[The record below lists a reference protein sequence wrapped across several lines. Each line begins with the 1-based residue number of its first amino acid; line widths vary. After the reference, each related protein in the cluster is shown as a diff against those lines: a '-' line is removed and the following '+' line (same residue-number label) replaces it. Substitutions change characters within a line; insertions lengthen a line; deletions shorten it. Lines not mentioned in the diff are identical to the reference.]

1 MVLRD
6 NLSFTTT
13 LLRRCFLATVFLSK
27 YHLLQ
32 SNLGHTLFCA
42 VTDLIYDT
50 ELRKTDIDFF
60 RSTYAN
66 PRNVTKKINP
76 NSFGYPYAQVSRI
89 ETGDFPQSSIQ
100 FEHYYLYTSLREHF
114 VNDTPWEETAYYTM
128 AFDQINATDL
138 GWGQINDYTE
148 LDEFFQN
155 IDDLYARIDS
165 EGYHEQGDLVSRGD
179 SLLDSIVLNP
189 LRTYSEVFIDVG
201 KDGELLLTDGRHRL
215 AIARILE
222 LDEIPVRIVARHR
235 EWCLL
240 RRRIERYLN
249 QQGGTSKHPIR
260 HPEFSHIESRYEP
273 ANVVDSLHT
282 HLENTDL
289 VIEYNPGVSGEL
301 LAELKQSGY
310 DTIGV
315 VETDDEQQYLEWY
328 GEFLETSL
336 RTSLVSDF
344 DETNVSSCTLIALDP
359 VDSERVRE
367 LTEYVDVRQLVT
379 TDGDRYRGAV
389 DDSVTV
395 IELDQNR

>member
-6 NLSFTTT
+6 QLSAITTQ
-13 LLRRCFLATVFLSK
+13 LRRGFLATVFLSK

-32 SNLGHTLFCA
+32 SNFGHKIFCV
-42 VTDLIYDT
+42 VTDFTYDT

-66 PRNVTKKINP
+66 PKDVNKKINP
-76 NSFGYPYAQVSRI
+76 NSFGYPYAQVGRI
-89 ETGDFPQSSIQ
+89 ETGEFPQSSVQ

-114 VNDTPWEETAYYTM
+114 ANDTPWEETAYYTM

-148 LDEFFQN
+148 LDGFFQD
-155 IDDLYARIDS
+155 IDDLYASIDA
-165 EGYHEQGDLVSRGD
+165 EGYREQRDLVSVGD
-179 SLLDSIVLNP
+179 SLLDSNVLNP

-201 KDGELLLTDGRHRL
+201 KNGELLLTDGRHRL

-222 LDEIPVRIVARHR
+222 LDQIPVQIVARHR

-260 HPEFSHIESRYEP
+260 HPEFSHIESRYVP
-273 ANVVDSLHT
+273 SNVVDSLHT
-282 HLENTDL
+282 HLENTDF
-289 VIEYNPGVSGEL
+289 VIEYNPGISGEL
-301 LAELKQSGY
+301 LGELEQLGY

-315 VETDDEQQYLEWY
+315 VETDDEQQYFEWY
-328 GEFLETSL
+328 GAFLETSVQ
-336 RTSLVSDF
+336 TSLVSDLG
-344 DETNVSSCTLIALDP
+344 ETDVSNCTLIALDP
-359 VDSERVRE
+359 IDSERVRD
-367 LTEYVDVRQLVT
+367 LTEYVDIRQLVT
-379 TDGDRYRGAV
+379 TDGDRYRNAV
-389 DDSVTV
+389 GDSVTV
-395 IELDQNR
+395 IELGQNH